1 MKSGRKEGNR
11 GEEGSKKGEE
21 EGREEGGQEG
31 AGWAAG
37 VSSLQYRGKPADGRQ
52 VTANQLLLNASC
64 TIIPVC
70 LFFFGVDRK

>member
-11 GEEGSKKGEE
+11 GEEGSKKG
-21 EGREEGGQEG
+21 EEGGQEG